1 MPRARAV
8 QSRRI
13 SHGRTRKNTEVRQKQ
28 KHEKEVEEK
37 TFLPRNDTE
46 SKHSIRF
53 KLMNDFQAHGLR
65 SMGLLELATDEHG
78 RKAKNFYREDA
89 KYAKKQQK
97 RLDFLSSFALFASS
111 R

>member
-1 MPRARAV
+1 
-8 QSRRI
+8 
-13 SHGRTRKNTEVRQKQ
+13 
-28 KHEKEVEEK
+28 
-37 TFLPRNDTE
+37 
-46 SKHSIRF
+46 
-53 KLMNDFQAHGLR
+53 MNDFQAHGLR

-111 R
+111 RWECFYAYEWREVYAWLSEAI